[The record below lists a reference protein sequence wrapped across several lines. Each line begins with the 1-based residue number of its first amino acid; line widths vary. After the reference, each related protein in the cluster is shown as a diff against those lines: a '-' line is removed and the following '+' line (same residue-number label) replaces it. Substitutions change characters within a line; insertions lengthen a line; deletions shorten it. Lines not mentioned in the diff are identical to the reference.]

1 MRAQS
6 SETRAGVCHSTC
18 GAWHICH
25 IRSALKD
32 PYDTSN
38 VTIRQSAEARAQCSR
53 LSNSGTPFFS
63 RYNPPSSSI
72 GKHASFMA
80 ADVGCHMDMQ
90 SPFVPGVPG
99 SVSPILGA
107 GLHARQ
113 GERSAQGVTSD
124 AMSGGI
130 LYSDRCYY
138 GRARGHDRHR
148 ARRRES
154 PNSRAITNIIVNSN
168 DHQCLSSLTLQS
180 QYTL

>member
-6 SETRAGVCHSTC
+6 SETRAGVCQSAC

-38 VTIRQSAEARAQCSR
+38 VTIVSPQRPEHSAVAYQIAAP
-53 LSNSGTPFFS
+53 PFFS

-72 GKHASFMA
+72 EKHASFMA
-80 ADVGCHMDMQ
+80 ADVGCHMQ

-124 AMSGGI
+124 AMSGAI

-138 GRARGHDRHR
+138 GRGHDQHR